1 MNHVLLLQLY
11 ERRKKHLKDDE
22 KERWASVNAN
32 YMTEESQAED
42 GETVRQHHLT
52 WRSQGTHMYM
62 LL

>member
-32 YMTEESQAED
+32 YITEESEAED

-52 WRSQGTHMYM
+52 
-62 LL
+62 